1 MPPEDWLAYD
11 ILNVLWSRLRNI
23 VYPGEILCC
32 TLVPMGYEK
41 RKVFTAMVRLGLD
54 QWNMFTQ
61 GGVKNMIDRS
71 IRTYV
76 EEICKLNGQGI
87 ILSSQLITTN
97 YKRKRNF

>member
-1 MPPEDWLAYD
+1 MLPDDWLAYD

-41 RKVFTAMVRLGLD
+41 RKVFTAVVRLGMD
-54 QWNMFTQ
+54 QWNLFTQ

-71 IRTYV
+71 ISTYV
-76 EEICKLNGQGI
+76 EDICKLNGQGM
-87 ILSSQLITTN
+87 ILSSQLITTS